1 MIMEILPSP
10 SKTSENQ
17 NGHQTNGHA
26 IGNAFGMFALP
37 DDTKIKMVSHH
48 FAEIMK
54 IIGLDINKPGLKET
68 PRRIASMYV
77 KDIFKGV
84 NSTTQPSITL
94 FEDRHSYN
102 KLVIQK
108 NITLHS
114 VCEQYF
120 LPMIGKVHVAYISNG
135 KMIGLSKLNRIV
147 DYHSK
152 KPQTQ
157 ERLTEEIANSVK
169 EALKTQ
175 DVAVFVDAVHLSV
188 TMRGVK
194 DVGSS
199 TVTSYYGG
207 KFQNED
213 VKTEFL
219 LAIK

>member
-1 MIMEILPSP
+1 MEIFSSP
-10 SKTSENQ
+10 LKTEEKQ
-17 NGHQTNGHA
+17 NGHFTNGHA
-26 IGNAFGMFALP
+26 IGNPLVTFGLP
-37 DDTKIKMVSHH
+37 DDAKIKMVSHH

-54 IIGLDINKPGLKET
+54 IIGLDVNKPGLKET
-68 PRRIASMYV
+68 PRRIARMYV

-84 NSTTQPSITL
+84 NATSQPSITV

-108 NITLHS
+108 NITVHS
-114 VCEQYF
+114 ICELYF
-120 LPMIGKVHVAYISNG
+120 LPMIGKAHVAYISNG
-135 KMIGLSKLNRIV
+135 KTLGLSKLNRIV
-147 DYHSK
+147 EFHSK
-152 KPQTQ
+152 KPQRQ
-157 ERLTEEIANSVK
+157 ERFTEEIANSVK

-175 DVAVFVDAVHLSV
+175 DVAVFIDAAHLSV

-194 DVGSS
+194 DASSS

-213 VKTEFL
+213 IKTEFL